1 MNIPVGFCV
10 DLETTIA
17 GRISDTIR
25 PPGQKRFETR
35 IIEIGAVHWKH
46 NQKQF
51 KCLVNPIPKHSVL
64 KKPEDLFSLLRSM
77 HQKPDATLNFWSTVL
92 VKRNSLN
99 NKMFLHNEP
108 PEVWRNR
115 TIVNRAKDFI
125 RWHNDPSLGPQF
137 KTESQALQEL
147 IHFTRSEPTWLAHN
161 GNSFDFKVL
170 QGCAERTKNI
180 IPKNIQ
186 MVDTLKLFRQYIPG
200 YKSYSQPKLY
210 AEIFKRNYNAHV
222 AIDDAKA
229 LAELCVH
236 VNQDTINQPIKKQ
249 PIKKQPIKKQL
260 IFDKKN
266 VKKVFNN
273 KKHLKKHLKK
283 QMDLTFRKFE
293 PHSPVR
299 LLRGIGLKT
308 EHVTA
313 PPVRSLR
320 GIGPK
325 TETAL
330 AALNIRTID
339 QLKNTYNINGVNWL
353 KKIVPIGA
361 SWRVIVS
368 SLVV

>member
-64 KKPEDLFSLLRSM
+64 KNPEDLFSLLRSM

-236 VNQDTINQPIKKQ
+236 VNQDTINQPIQKQ
-249 PIKKQPIKKQL
+249 LIQKQLIQKQL
-260 IFDKKN
+260 IFDQKN
-266 VKKVFNN
+266 VQKLFN
-273 KKHLKKHLKK
+273 KKKHLKK
-283 QMDLTFRKFE
+283 QMELTFRKLEE
-293 PHSPVR
+293 PHSPVC
-299 LLRGIGLKT
+299 LLRGIGLQT
-308 EHVTA
+308 EQVTA
-313 PPVRSLR
+313 PPVRLLR